1 MATQKQI
8 AANRRNAAKSTGPRS
23 AAGKARS
30 SKNALRHGLTAQSLV
45 VPGENAADFESL
57 LEAFHTSLQPA
68 DAVEEALVF
77 QIAAGQWR
85 LQRHLRME
93 TGLLTDCMGQ
103 GAEYFQKWGYGPF
116 KPASEEEITNR
127 YGGSALKRLTGE
139 TDRLTSLSRYEAA
152 IRRQFFQ
159 ALQMFEARRQLRLSQ
174 PEPEPVEIEEEET
187 ELTLVASPAIQ
198 LPEAREPIR
207 EDYETNPVSRND
219 IKNQKDSNDPGDRPR
234 RTEPESERRRPP
246 ERAA

>member
-1 MATQKQI
+1 MATKKQI

-30 SKNALRHGLTAQSLV
+30 SKNALRHGLTAQALV

-57 LEAFHTSLQPA
+57 LEAFRTSLQPA

-85 LQRHLRME
+85 LQRYLRTE

-103 GAEYFQKWGYGPF
+103 SAEYYQKWGYGPF
-116 KPASEEEITNR
+116 PPASAEEVTTLQL
-127 YGGSALKRLTGE
+127 GSALKRLTGE
-139 TDRLTSLSRYEAA
+139 TDRLTSIARYEAA

-174 PEPEPVEIEEEET
+174 AEFEPEPVPIEPEEP
-187 ELTLVASPAIQ
+187 ELALIEAPPVA
-198 LPEAREPIR
+198 LPEPREANAP
-207 EDYETNPVSRND
+207 ENYETNPVSRND
-219 IKNQKDSNDPGDRPR
+219 IKNQKDSNDPGGRPK
-234 RTEPESERRRPP
+234 TVDPESER
-246 ERAA
+246 AA